1 MLGGKGLEHGCL
13 HDPLQPVQ
21 SEDISG
27 EQVVLNNAPVNGPE
41 RRHDRM
47 IAAVDQG
54 CSLRGVSAGEIG
66 GALGFY
72 HIPRDTESDLAV
84 DSTVTACLLRVVV
97 LSRDLV
103 TEEPRCPGA
112 GMSDQRL
119 FLGQF
124 QLEFVT

>member
-1 MLGGKGLEHGCL
+1 MLGSKGLEHGCL

-21 SEDISG
+21 PEDISG
-27 EQVVLNNAPVNGPE
+27 EQVVLDNAPVNGPE

-54 CSLRGVSAGEIG
+54 RPLRGVSAGEIR
-66 GALGFY
+66 GALGFD
-72 HIPRDTESDLAV
+72 HVPWDTESDLAV
-84 DSTVTACLLRVVV
+84 DSAVTACLLRVVV
-97 LSRDLV
+97 LGRDLV

-119 FLGQF
+119 FLGELQG
-124 QLEFVT
+124 EFVT